1 MQRSGALFSTL
12 MKKNTLIFVYTRF
25 FVEMTKNNQKI
36 NMLKTAKNQ
45 KMQKEL
51 KINTIKTTKNY

>member
-25 FVEMTKNNQKI
+25 FVEMIKNNQKI

-45 KMQKEL
+45 KIQKEL
-51 KINTIKTTKNY
+51 KINTIKNY

>member
-1 MQRSGALFSTL
+1 MQRSGTLFSTL
-12 MKKNTLIFVYTRF
+12 IKKNTLIFVYTRF

-51 KINTIKTTKNY
+51 KINTIKNY

>member
-25 FVEMTKNNQKI
+25 FVEMIKNNQKI

-51 KINTIKTTKNY
+51 KINTIKNY

>member
-1 MQRSGALFSTL
+1 MQRSGAFFSTL

-51 KINTIKTTKNY
+51 KINTIKNY

>member
-25 FVEMTKNNQKI
+25 FVEMIKTNQKI

-51 KINTIKTTKNY
+51 KINTIKNY

>member
-51 KINTIKTTKNY
+51 KINTIKNY

>member
-36 NMLKTAKNQ
+36 NMLKTTKNQ

-51 KINTIKTTKNY
+51 KINTIKNY

>member
-1 MQRSGALFSTL
+1 MQRSGTLFSTL
-12 MKKNTLIFVYTRF
+12 IKKNTLIFVYTRF
-25 FVEMTKNNQKI
+25 FVEMIKNNQKI

-51 KINTIKTTKNY
+51 KINTIKNY

>member
-45 KMQKEL
+45 NMQKEL
-51 KINTIKTTKNY
+51 KINTIKNY

>member
-12 MKKNTLIFVYTRF
+12 IKKNTLIFVYTRF

-51 KINTIKTTKNY
+51 KINTIKNY